1 MNNNEY
7 RVGVNRGLPVGMGYF
22 SVSFG
27 FGAMAVSQ
35 GVKTLDAVLIS
46 AANLTSAGQF
56 AGLTLIV
63 AAATLWEMVLTQL
76 VINSRY
82 ALMSLA
88 LSQRMGEKIGLLPR
102 LLIAFFNTDEIFALA
117 MAREAPL
124 TVPFLLGLGTLPF
137 IGWTLGTLCGAL
149 AGSILPLS
157 IRTALGVML
166 YGMFIAIVVP
176 PAKKNRD
183 IFVAVVLALIFSSLF
198 SWTPGLKTVS
208 PGLSIVVCT
217 VAAAA
222 ICAALGL
229 TGLAGGAAVAGCCAQ
244 MIGFAVMSFPENRW
258 GGLAAQ
264 GLGTS
269 MLQMGNIVR
278 NVRIWI
284 PPTLAS
290 AVTGPI
296 ATCLFKLQMNGSPV
310 SSGMGTCG
318 FVGQIGV
325 YTGWLNG
332 IASGTKAAIT
342 GFDWLGLILIS
353 FVLPAV
359 LTWLFAIPLRNW
371 GWIKDGDL
379 KLDL

>member
-35 GVKTLDAVLIS
+35 GLKTLDAVLIS
-46 AANLTSAGQF
+46 ATNLTSAGQF

-88 LSQRMGEKIGLLPR
+88 LSQRMGERIGLLPR

-157 IRTALGVML
+157 IRTGAGGHALRHVHRHRGAPREEEPGHFCRGGAGADLQQPVFLDAGAENRFPGTVHRDLHRGSRRHLRRAVPGEGRGGSGMNIYL
-166 YGMFIAIVVP
+166 YILAMALTTYLIRVLPMTIFRKPIKSRFLRSFLYYVPYCCLTAMTFPSILSSTASILSGAAALVVAVILAYRGKSLIVV
-176 PAKKNRD
+176 
-183 IFVAVVLALIFSSLF
+183 ALSS
-198 SWTPGLKTVS
+198 S
-208 PGLSIVVCT
+208 
-217 VAAAA
+217 
-222 ICAALGL
+222 
-229 TGLAGGAAVAGCCAQ
+229 AAVLVVEWA
-244 MIGFAVMSFPENRW
+244 MSY
-258 GGLAAQ
+258 L
-264 GLGTS
+264 
-269 MLQMGNIVR
+269 
-278 NVRIWI
+278 
-284 PPTLAS
+284 
-290 AVTGPI
+290 
-296 ATCLFKLQMNGSPV
+296 
-310 SSGMGTCG
+310 
-318 FVGQIGV
+318 
-325 YTGWLNG
+325 
-332 IASGTKAAIT
+332 
-342 GFDWLGLILIS
+342 
-353 FVLPAV
+353 
-359 LTWLFAIPLRNW
+359 
-371 GWIKDGDL
+371 
-379 KLDL
+379 